1 MPRPGLSRL
10 WLQADAEQAPQ
21 KVGVIKERCAAVV
34 RAPRDNRAAIGVQ
47 LTKVRPCGSWSCPT
61 ACN

>member
-10 WLQADAEQAPQ
+10 WSQADAEQAPQ

-47 LTKVRPCGSWSCPT
+47 LTKVRPCGS
-61 ACN
+61 